1 MITILLCFKAKILN
15 LENSQNRPDFYTL
28 ISRSFLIMFFYQGC
42 LSRPFST
49 PSSVIFSTE
58 LNWYKDDGLIL
69 ICLSFL
75 PQLFVSIALLVLSP
89 GISAYVPILQH
100 AGVVISESF
109 VLLHVVSAGKLLF
122 FSLDSFFLKSR
133 IVRNALTPHRW
144 GPST

>member
-1 MITILLCFKAKILN
+1 MEK
-15 LENSQNRPDFYTL
+15 SQNRPDFYRL
-28 ISRSFLIMFFYQGC
+28 ISRSFLIMFFYQARC
-42 LSRPFST
+42 LSGPFST

-69 ICLSFL
+69 ISLSFL

-100 AGVVISESF
+100 AGGIISESF

-122 FSLDSFFLKSR
+122 SRLTRFHGLYSLIDQSSQTASAR
-133 IVRNALTPHRW
+133 IIASSWWNTVSHIF
-144 GPST
+144 